1 MKKSKLVFAF
11 IAILTIAPFSTAQVR
26 VAGKP
31 LRLTPAGR
39 EFMQP
44 VWSPTGEWIAV
55 TSGRYDGIWLV
66 KPDGTKLQQ
75 LTVDLAVGY
84 KMKWSPDGKM
94 LVGRAAKYENR
105 RRYNAIK
112 AYETATKRERLLS
125 DFRTLMP
132 GLPQW
137 TEDNYRVALFANRGL
152 EFFQVPANANLQQTP
167 GTSKR
172 PLVFANEQGLI
183 VLAAGATLQKK
194 IQPVQGEVINAALSA
209 DGGKIVFEMANGR
222 LYICRLDGSALL
234 DLGRGERPQWSPD
247 GNKIAFMVSS
257 DDGHKTLGADIYV
270 MRADGSGKIN
280 LTNSADRLEM
290 NCSWS
295 PDGKRLVYDERNSRA
310 VWVLEVAEQK
320 QG

>member
-1 MKKSKLVFAF
+1 MKKSYVVFAL
-11 IAILTIAPFSTAQVR
+11 IAMLALAPFSLAQVR
-26 VAGKP
+26 SVGKP

-66 KPDGTKLQQ
+66 KPDGTGLQQ
-75 LTVDLAVGY
+75 LTADAAVGY

-94 LVGRAAKYENR
+94 LAGRAAKYENQ

-112 AYETATKRERLLS
+112 AYDLTTKQGRRLS
-125 DFRTLMP
+125 DFRTMMP

-137 TEDNYRVALFANRGL
+137 AEGNQKVALFADRGL
-152 EFFQVPANANLQQTP
+152 EFFQVTANASLQQTP
-167 GTSKR
+167 GTSRR

-247 GNKIAFMVSS
+247 GSKIAFMISS
-257 DDGHKTLGADIYV
+257 DDGHRMLGADVYV
-270 MRADGSGKIN
+270 MRADGSGKTN
-280 LTNSADRLEM
+280 LTNSNDRFEM

-295 PDGKRLVYDERNSRA
+295 PDGKHLAYDERNSRA
-310 VWVLEVAEQK
+310 VWIMEVAEQK
-320 QG
+320 F

>member
-1 MKKSKLVFAF
+1 MKISYRIFAF
-11 IAILTIAPFSTAQVR
+11 IAMLAFTPLSFAQVR
-26 VAGKP
+26 SAGKP
-31 LRLTPAGR
+31 LRLSPAGR

-44 VWSPTGEWIAV
+44 VWSPSGEWVAI

-66 KPDGTKLQQ
+66 KPDGKGLQQ
-75 LTVDLAVGY
+75 LTADRAVGY
-84 KMKWSPDGKM
+84 KMQWSGDGKM
-94 LVGRAAKYENR
+94 LVGRAAKFENQ

-112 AYETATKRERLLS
+112 AYETTTKRERLLS

-137 TEDNYRVALFANRGL
+137 AENSHRVALFADRGL
-152 EFFQVPANANLQQTP
+152 EFFQVAANAGLQQTS
-167 GTSKR
+167 GTSRR

-183 VLAAGATLQKK
+183 VLPAGATLQKRL
-194 IQPVQGEVINAALSA
+194 QPVPGEVINAALSA

-222 LYICRLDGSALL
+222 LYVCKLDGTALL

-247 GNKIAFMVSS
+247 GSRIAFMISS
-257 DDGHKTLGADIYV
+257 DDGHKMLGADIYV
-270 MRADGSGKIN
+270 MRPDGSGKTN

-295 PDGKRLVYDERNSRA
+295 PDGKRLAYDERNSRA
-310 VWVLEVAEQK
+310 VWVVEVAEQK
-320 QG
+320 F

>member
-1 MKKSKLVFAF
+1 MKKIQLAFAY
-11 IAILTIAPFSTAQVR
+11 ISVLTIAQLGTAQIR
-26 VAGKP
+26 SAGKP
-31 LRLTPAGR
+31 LRLTPTGR

-44 VWSPTGEWIAV
+44 VWSPTNEWIAL
-55 TSGRYDGIWLV
+55 TSGHYDGIWLV
-66 KPDGTKLQQ
+66 KPDGTGLQQ
-75 LTVDLAVGY
+75 LTADRAVGY

-94 LVGRAAKYENR
+94 LTGRAAKYENQ

-112 AYETATKRERLLS
+112 VYETVTKRERLLS

-137 TEDNYRVALFANRGL
+137 TDDNQKIALFADRGL
-152 EFFQVPANANLQQTP
+152 EFFQVAANAGLPQTP
-167 GTSKR
+167 GNSKR

-183 VLAAGATLQKK
+183 VLTAGATLHKR
-194 IQPVQGEVINAALSA
+194 IHPVPGEVINAALSA

-222 LYICRLDGSALL
+222 LYVCKIDGTALL

-247 GNKIAFMVSS
+247 GGKIAFMISS
-257 DDGHKTLGADIYV
+257 DDGHKMLGADIYV
-270 MRADGSGKIN
+270 MRADGAGKIN

-295 PDGKRLVYDERNSRA
+295 PDGKRLAYDERNSRA
-310 VWVLEVAEQK
+310 VWIMKLTE
-320 QG
+320 

>member
-1 MKKSKLVFAF
+1 MKKSQLVFVAM
-11 IAILTIAPFSTAQVR
+11 ILLTLASLSAAQIR
-26 VAGKP
+26 RAGKP

-55 TSGRYDGIWLV
+55 TSTRYDGIWLLQ
-66 KPDGTKLQQ
+66 PDGTGLQQ
-75 LTVDLAVGY
+75 LTADRAVGY

-94 LVGRAAKYENR
+94 LVGRAAKYENQ

-137 TEDNYRVALFANRGL
+137 TDGNQKIALFANRGL
-152 EFFQVPANANLQQTP
+152 ELFQVVAAATTP
-167 GTSKR
+167 NTSAIAKR
-172 PLVFANEQGLI
+172 PLVFANEQGLLVI
-183 VLAAGATLQKK
+183 DAGATVQNQ
-194 IQPVQGEVINAALSA
+194 IQPVPGEAINAALSA
-209 DGGKIVFEMANGR
+209 DGSRIVFEMVNGH
-222 LYICRLDGSALL
+222 LYVCKLDGSALL

-247 GNKIAFMVSS
+247 GGKIAFMISS
-257 DDGHKTLGADIYV
+257 DDGHRMLGADIYV
-270 MRADGSGKIN
+270 MRADGSDKIN

-310 VWVLEVAEQK
+310 VWVMELNE
-320 QG
+320 